1 MERLREVAD
10 LVVPLML
17 CLGTGLAICVWY
29 AVRYLRVYEI
39 PAAGFAASAGSMLV
53 GLPLVLQGLLCLYG
67 VMPQDR
73 ASLFYLISGAFLS
86 VLGVVI
92 LVLRSLKRQGAARAD
107 SKLI

>member
-1 MERLREVAD
+1 VERLREVAD